1 MLKKVNQFWKKFLQD
16 LGFDED
22 VKNFV
27 KKIKPPWKYIWLIL
41 FFTLLL
47 NFTTVIQPLMLAK
60 LFELINSEKSIWL
73 LNLIVLG
80 GILLFLIR
88 GVSQY
93 FQGYLLAKASQ
104 EVLTEKR
111 KEFIEIVFKQPVYVL
126 ERNHSGHLVSVVIS
140 NIAVIVSDLPGL
152 IIGYINSIITLIFS
166 LSWIFYK
173 DVTLGLMTIFTLPAL
188 TFVLKHFFKK
198 VENIAELIQQKI
210 SHLITG
216 MNEVFR
222 YMRVVK
228 VFNREEFEKQRVFKL
243 IDEYK
248 NLQLRLA
255 RISML
260 QKPAAE
266 FVASLSLIVITW
278 YSGYLVIKGVLKPFD
293 VIAYWGYVAIS
304 VSPITNLS
312 ASLFNTRVIFG
323 FIKEFMKTLSSL
335 NINEFDNSLYEY
347 NRDIVF
353 RGKITFDSVS
363 FGYDENK
370 ILDKVS
376 FTIYPGQKV
385 AIIGK
390 SGIGKSTLISL
401 LVKFYKP
408 IEGKIYIDDIDIEK
422 INPNVLRKNISILTQ
437 EIYLFNDSIFKNIEY
452 SKQGAS
458 MDEIVEAC
466 KKAEIHDEIMSKKE
480 GYNYVVME
488 DGKGL
493 SGGQRQRIA
502 LARLFLKDSPIV
514 ILDEPTSA
522 LDKINTEKIV
532 KSIFTYFKD
541 KTVIIISHTIDVIK
555 EVDRV
560 FTIQDGKIIEQDKS
574 LLQSK
579 S

>member
-1 MLKKVNQFWKKFLQD
+1 MLKKVNPFWKKFLQD

-41 FFTLLL
+41 FFTLLF
-47 NFTTVIQPLMLAK
+47 NFTTVIQPLILAK

-173 DVTLGLMTIFTLPAL
+173 DVTLGFMTIFTLPAL

-228 VFNREEFEKQRVFKL
+228 VFNREEFEKQRVSKL

-323 FIKEFMKTLSSL
+323 YIKEFMKTLSSL

-347 NRDIVF
+347 NQDIVF

-422 INPNVLRKNISILTQ
+422 INPNILRKNISILTQ